1 MKKQANKNDN
11 RITRRQNV
19 RAMEFSFMKTGENE
33 GVCAFVKGLDM
44 RAVTRIFM
52 KDKKTLW
59 KSPVNFYREEV
70 GSVPTHHTPQCCG
83 NVTKKKHWKYNNP
96 AVRLQIM
103 NWGLI

>member
-19 RAMEFSFMKTGENE
+19 RAMELSFMKNGENE

-52 KDKKTLW
+52 KDKKTL
-59 KSPVNFYREEV
+59 
-70 GSVPTHHTPQCCG
+70 
-83 NVTKKKHWKYNNP
+83 
-96 AVRLQIM
+96 
-103 NWGLI
+103 